1 MDMFISLWMYVQN
14 MISFISASLG
24 DEISGTRDLCSPLHP
39 GTYRHKHVSNK
50 WVVFGIE
57 YLAVLITSKL
67 KQDLFTSGQYRYILL
82 KSKTQ
87 ALR

>member
-1 MDMFISLWMYVQN
+1 
-14 MISFISASLG
+14 MISFFSASLG
-24 DEISGTRDLCSPLHP
+24 DEISGPRDLCSPLHP
-39 GTYRHKHVSNK
+39 GTYRHKHVYNK

-67 KQDLFTSGQYRYILL
+67 KQDCLL
-82 KSKTQ
+82 PVNTDMYCWK